1 MEEDDVQRL
10 KDQISALEAEVVTL
24 REELEE
30 TNRGVV
36 ALYAEL
42 DEQAEQLRR
51 ANSKFLAVYERAPTG
66 IALLTP
72 EGRIAEANPAMAQ
85 LLGTEVSELQ
95 GNHLQQY
102 VDGRWVDFLEEVP
115 GTADIDRREV
125 SSTRP
130 DGSVVRLEWS
140 AERHIDGDLSMVLA
154 VDVSQRAELARLRA
168 QWLERERTARAEAE
182 QLSRGKDDFI
192 AMVAHELRS
201 PLTAITGWTEVFRR
215 KAPAD
220 LQRGV
225 DAIVRSCSTQS
236 RMISDL
242 LDVSRLRLGKL
253 AMTMEPLDLADA
265 IEQDAEA
272 LRTSVEERGVG
283 LKVTTDAEGRQA
295 LADPARIQQVIWNL
309 LTNALKF
316 TPQGGTISVDVRCR
330 DGFLEVAVSDTGQGM
345 RADFL
350 PLVFERF
357 AQGDAGSNRQRGGL
371 GLGLAIV
378 KQIVDAHGGSIS
390 AESEGLGKGSTFRF
404 RLPLMQTPSAIDA
417 KLDLDPSAFPL
428 SGLDILVVEDDDEA
442 SRVLAVVLVDRGATA
457 RVARDAEAALE
468 LMEARRP
475 DVLVSDI
482 GLPGLDGLGLIRDIR
497 QRERTEKLHRLP
509 AIAVTAF
516 TRDIDRQHAF
526 EAGFDAHCG
535 KPIKPL
541 EVVREIAMLV
551 RTG

>member
-1 MEEDDVQRL
+1 MEANEVQRL
-10 KDQISALEAEVVTL
+10 REQISALEAEVESL

-85 LLGTEVSELQ
+85 LLGRTVSELH
-95 GNHLQQY
+95 GNYLHQY
-102 VDGRWVDFLEEVP
+102 VDGQWVDFLGEVP
-115 GTADIDRREV
+115 GTGDIDRREV

-140 AERHIDGDLSMVLA
+140 AERHIDGELSMVLA
-154 VDVSQRAELARLRA
+154 VDVSQRVELARLRS

-182 QLSRGKDDFI
+182 QLNRGKDDFI

-201 PLTAITGWTEVFRR
+201 PLTAISGWAEVFRR
-215 KAPAD
+215 KAPTD

-225 DAIVRSCSTQS
+225 DAIARSCSTQS

-253 AMTMEPLDLADA
+253 AMTMEPMHLAEEIVQA
-265 IEQDAEA
+265 VEA
-272 LRTSVEERGVG
+272 LRTSVEERGVD
-283 LKVTTDAEGRQA
+283 LKVTTDSDERRA
-295 LADPARIQQVIWNL
+295 LADPARIQQVVWNL

-316 TPQGGTISVDVRCR
+316 TEQGGSILVAVCSRE
-330 DGFLEVAVSDTGQGM
+330 GFLEVAISDTGQGM

-357 AQGDAGSNRQRGGL
+357 AQGDAASNRKRGGL

-378 KQIVDAHGGSIS
+378 KQIVDAHGGTIN

-404 RLPLMQTPSAIDA
+404 RLPLLQNSAVVDA
-417 KLDLDPSAFPL
+417 KRDLDPSAFPL
-428 SGLDILVVEDDDEA
+428 SGLDVLVVEDDDEA
-442 SRVLAVVLVDRGATA
+442 SRVLAVVLVDRGAKA

-468 LMEARRP
+468 LVKARRP

-482 GLPGLDGLGLIRDIR
+482 GLPGLDGFGLIREIR
-497 QRERTEKLHRLP
+497 QQERAVNSGRLP

-516 TRDIDRQHAF
+516 TREIDRQQAID
-526 EAGFDAHCG
+526 AGFDAHCG

-541 EVVREIAMLV
+541 EIVREIAMLV
-551 RTG
+551 RP

>member
-1 MEEDDVQRL
+1 MEADEAQRL
-10 KDQISALEAEVVTL
+10 KEQISALEAEVESL

-85 LLGTEVSELQ
+85 LLGRQVSELH
-95 GNHLQQY
+95 GNHLHQY
-102 VDGRWVDFLEEVP
+102 VDEQWVDFLGDVP

-140 AERHIDGDLSMVLA
+140 AERHIDGELSMVLA
-154 VDVSQRAELARLRA
+154 VDVSQRVELARLRS

-201 PLTAITGWTEVFRR
+201 PLTAISGWAEVFRR
-215 KAPAD
+215 KVPTD

-225 DAIVRSCSTQS
+225 DAIVRSCGTQS

-253 AMTMEPLDLADA
+253 AMTMEPMHLAEEIVQA
-265 IEQDAEA
+265 VEA
-272 LRTSVEERGVG
+272 LRTSVEERGIDLEVM
-283 LKVTTDAEGRQA
+283 TDSDARQA
-295 LADPARIQQVIWNL
+295 LADPARIQQVVWNL

-316 TPQGGTISVDVRCR
+316 TQQGGRILVAVCGR
-330 DGFLEVAVSDTGQGM
+330 DGFLEVAISDTGQGM

-357 AQGDAGSNRQRGGL
+357 AQGDAASNRQRGGL

-378 KQIVDAHGGSIS
+378 KQIVDAHGGTIN

-404 RLPLMQTPSAIDA
+404 RLPLLQTSAVLDA
-417 KLDLDPSAFPL
+417 KRDLDPSAFPL
-428 SGLDILVVEDDDEA
+428 SGLDVLVVEDDDEA
-442 SRVLAVVLVDRGATA
+442 SRVLAVVLVDRGAKA

-468 LMEARRP
+468 LVKARRP

-482 GLPGLDGLGLIRDIR
+482 GLPGLDGLGLIREIR
-497 QRERTEKLHRLP
+497 RLERAVNSSRLP

-516 TRDIDRQHAF
+516 TREIDRQQAID
-526 EAGFDAHCG
+526 AGFDAHCG

-541 EVVREIAMLV
+541 EIVREIAMLV
-551 RTG
+551 RP